1 MIRLNKNDWRNFM
14 KKWCVKIAVNFLIRA
29 IVGLAIIFFVNEYL
43 DGQGI
48 SSGVGM
54 NPVTVLTS
62 GTLGIPGV
70 ALLYG
75 ITFYPFM

>member
-1 MIRLNKNDWRNFM
+1 M

-29 IVGLAIIFFVNEYL
+29 IVGLAIIFCVNEYL

>member
-1 MIRLNKNDWRNFM
+1 MKNWGT
-14 KKWCVKIAVNFLIRA
+14 KIIVNFLIRG
-29 IVGLAIIFFVNEYL
+29 IIGLAIIFFVNEYL

>member
-1 MIRLNKNDWRNFM
+1 M
-14 KKWCVKIAVNFLIRA
+14 KKWCVKIAVNFLVRA

-48 SSGVGM
+48 SVSVGM
-54 NPVTVLTS
+54 NPVTFLTS

-75 ITFYPFM
+75 ITFYQFM